1 MSLLGKQQ
9 GIFSI
14 HESDKYVG
22 SFISRNDVK
31 QILQVSNEDLH
42 EVPFKTINDGLYI
55 DEKTLRKYWEKDKI
69 PNAVPH
75 KKGRG
80 TISLDEYIL
89 ISIIRDT
96 YPEAKAV
103 SQYKWG
109 RKNIDIYVELNSTK
123 KFFIEF
129 HGPGH
134 FTKLSIHR
142 DPEDPF
148 IRKRQIEDAFGIPCF
163 IWPYWILRS
172 ANNLKLLIGEATSV
186 ESIGR
191 GALWS
196 TSVFFGQF
204 FWDNSASI
212 IEELTKPFNAASHG
226 YGYFYEK
233 WDEEKGP
240 IKAAHP
246 IINKILEEK
255 ESVKILI
262 PKGCPQ
268 EDIYKWLPQCLQAKI
283 LSIK

>member
-31 QILQVSNEDLH
+31 QILQVSDDDLR
-42 EVPFKTINDGLYI
+42 EVPFRTINEELFI
-55 DEKTLRKYWEKDKI
+55 DEYTLREYWEKDTI

-75 KKGRG
+75 NSCR
-80 TISLDEYIL
+80 ISLDEYIL
-89 ISIIRDT
+89 ISIIKDS
-96 YPEAKAV
+96 YPEAKVV
-103 SQYKWG
+103 SQYKWR
-109 RKNIDIYVELNSTK
+109 RKKIDIYVELGTTK

-134 FTKLSIHR
+134 FKKMSIHR
-142 DPEDPF
+142 DPEDPY
-148 IRKRQIEDAFGIPCF
+148 IRKKQIENEFGIPCY
-163 IWPYWILRS
+163 IWPYWIQRS
-172 ANNLKLLIGEATSV
+172 ANNLKLLIGDATAVGSF
-186 ESIGR
+186 GR

-196 TSVFFGQF
+196 TTVFFGHF

-212 IEELTKPFNAASHG
+212 IEELTKPFNAASQG

-233 WDEEKGP
+233 WDDEKGP

-262 PKGCPQ
+262 PKGCP
-268 EDIYKWLPQCLQAKI
+268 KKI
-283 LSIK
+283 FTNGYHSVCKLKF